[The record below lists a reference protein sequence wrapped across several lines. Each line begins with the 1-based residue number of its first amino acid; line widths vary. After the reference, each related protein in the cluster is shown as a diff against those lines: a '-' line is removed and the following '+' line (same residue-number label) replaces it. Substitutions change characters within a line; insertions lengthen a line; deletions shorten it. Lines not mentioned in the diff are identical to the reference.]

1 MNMLEFIM
9 RATSSVPTKSE
20 FGRLMH
26 DDEVDEEEK
35 QRILKS
41 VEEAGGYDNLDE

>member
-9 RATSSVPTKSE
+9 RAASSLPTKSE

-26 DDEVDEEEK
+26 DDEVSEEEK
-35 QRILKS
+35 KRILQS
-41 VEEAGGYDNLDE
+41 VEEASGYDNLED